1 MPTPR
6 LNVNVSYAEPVNR
19 PGDEPVLTFDDVW
32 QGIVDGAHNPPSMAS
47 YVASCEILSES
58 EDKLKFRR
66 KLILANGAVHTGAGE
81 AIIQDVIVRP
91 RMNVST
97 TRMPTSTR
105 TCIGPCFKPNRDFTA
120 QVEAKTVDTGAATTF
135 GVTLGTGEPQDSE
148 RPDIYLVTAYELW
161 MDGVEEGTKE
171 AEDVRVNYQA
181 LARGATIDGVK
192 TFRRWKVEGK
202 IGNKP

>member
-1 MPTPR
+1 MPR

-91 RMNVST
+91 KMN
-97 TRMPTSTR
+97 
-105 TCIGPCFKPNRDFTA
+105 
-120 QVEAKTVDTGAATTF
+120 VEAKTVDTGAATTF
-135 GVTLGTGEPQDSE
+135 GVTLGTGEQDPE

-161 MDGVEEGTKE
+161 MDGVEEGSKE
-171 AEDVRVNYQA
+171 AEDVRVNYRA
-181 LARGATIDGVK
+181 LARNATIDGVK

-202 IGNKP
+202 IGNKS